1 MDDVRSWFD
10 RIRGALEVP
19 LLGSQQFTLWR
30 VINLIVLMVLLFL
43 VTGWLR
49 KIVEGKLLTR
59 TRMDVGVRGAIGAI
73 IRYAVLLI
81 GLLIIIQTVGIDLT
95 TLNVLAGAVGLGVG
109 FGLQNVVANFIAGLI
124 LLFERPI
131 KIGDRIEVAGI
142 EGAVVAIRAR
152 ATTVVTNDNIAIII
166 PNSSLTSQN
175 VVNWSYTDAKVR
187 FKIPVGVA
195 YGTDVRLVEKLLLE
209 AAQENADVLKSPV
222 PTVRFL
228 EFGENALRL
237 ELRAWTTT
245 LVHRKG
251 QLFSALNFA
260 INDKF
265 IEHRIEIPFPQR
277 VVHLKQPE

>member
-1 MDDVRSWFD
+1 MDNVRSWFD
-10 RIRGALEVP
+10 SARDALAVP

-30 VINLIVLMVLLFL
+30 VLNLIVLVVLLFL

-49 KIVEGKLLTR
+49 RWVEGSLLAR
-59 TRMDVGVRGAIGAI
+59 TRMDLGVRGAIGAI
-73 IRYAVLLI
+73 TRYAALLV
-81 GLLIIIQTVGIDLT
+81 GLLIIVQTVGIDLT

-109 FGLQNVVANFIAGLI
+109 FGLQNVVGNFIAGLI

-131 KIGDRIEVAGI
+131 KLGDRIEVAGV

-152 ATTVVTNDNIAIII
+152 ATTVVTNDNIAIIV
-166 PNSSLTSQN
+166 PNSTLTSQN

-195 YGTDVRLVEKLLLE
+195 YGSDARLVERLLLE
-209 AAQENADVLKSPV
+209 VARENSNVLEAPAPS
-222 PTVRFL
+222 VRFM
-228 EFGENALRL
+228 EFGDSALRF

-251 QLFSALNFA
+251 ELFSALNFA

-265 IEHRIEIPFPQR
+265 REHGVEIPFPQR
-277 VVHLKQPE
+277 VVHLRQ

>member
-1 MDDVRSWFD
+1 MDNVTSWFD
-10 RIRGALEVP
+10 RARDALAVP

-30 VINLIVLMVLLFL
+30 VLNLIVLVFLLFL

-49 KIVEGKLLTR
+49 RWVEGSLLAR
-59 TRMDVGVRGAIGAI
+59 TRMDLGVRGAIGAI
-73 IRYAVLLI
+73 TRYAALLV
-81 GLLIIIQTVGIDLT
+81 GLLIIVQTVGIDLT

-109 FGLQNVVANFIAGLI
+109 FGLQNVVGNFIAGLI

-131 KIGDRIEVAGI
+131 KLGDRIEVAGV
-142 EGAVVAIRAR
+142 EGAVVAIKAR
-152 ATTVVTNDNIAIII
+152 ATTVVTNDNIAIIV

-195 YGTDVRLVEKLLLE
+195 YGSDVRLVERLLLE
-209 AAQENADVLKSPV
+209 VARENSNVLEAPAPS
-222 PTVRFL
+222 VRFM
-228 EFGENALRL
+228 EFGDSALRF
-237 ELRAWTTT
+237 ELRAWTTA

-251 QLFSALNFA
+251 ELFSALNFA

-265 IEHRIEIPFPQR
+265 LEHGVEIPFPQR
-277 VVHLKQPE
+277 VVHLRQ

>member
-10 RIRGALEVP
+10 RMRGALEVP

-30 VINLIVLMVLLFL
+30 VINLVVLMVLLFL

-49 KIVEGKLLTR
+49 KVVEGKLLTR

-131 KIGDRIEVAGI
+131 KIGDRIEVSGI

-209 AAQENADVLKSPV
+209 VAQENADVLKSPA
-222 PTVRFL
+222 PNVRFI
-228 EFGENALRL
+228 EFGESALRL

-265 IEHRIEIPFPQR
+265 IEHGIEIPFPQR

>member
-1 MDDVRSWFD
+1 MDNVRSWFD
-10 RIRGALEVP
+10 SARDALAVP

-30 VINLIVLMVLLFL
+30 VLNLVVLVVLLFL

-49 KIVEGKLLTR
+49 RWMENSLLAR
-59 TRMDVGVRGAIGAI
+59 TRMDLGVRGAIGAI
-73 IRYAVLLI
+73 TRYAALLV
-81 GLLIIIQTVGIDLT
+81 GLLIIVQTVGIDLT

-109 FGLQNVVANFIAGLI
+109 FGLQNVVGNFIAGLI

-131 KIGDRIEVAGI
+131 KLGDRIEVAGV

-152 ATTVVTNDNIAIII
+152 ATTVVTNDNIAIIV
-166 PNSSLTSQN
+166 PNSTLTSQN

-195 YGTDVRLVEKLLLE
+195 YGSDARLVERLLLE
-209 AAQENADVLKSPV
+209 VARENSNVLEAPAPS
-222 PTVRFL
+222 VRFM
-228 EFGENALRL
+228 EFGDSALRF

-251 QLFSALNFA
+251 ELFSALNFA

-265 IEHRIEIPFPQR
+265 REHGVEIPFPQR
-277 VVHLKQPE
+277 VVHLRQ

>member
-1 MDDVRSWFD
+1 MDNVRSWFD
-10 RIRGALEVP
+10 SARDALAVP

-30 VINLIVLMVLLFL
+30 VLNLVVLVVLLFL

-49 KIVEGKLLTR
+49 RWMENSLLAR
-59 TRMDVGVRGAIGAI
+59 TRMDLGVRGAIGAI
-73 IRYAVLLI
+73 TRYAALLV
-81 GLLIIIQTVGIDLT
+81 GLLIIVQTVGIDLT

-109 FGLQNVVANFIAGLI
+109 FGLQNVVGNFIAGLI

-131 KIGDRIEVAGI
+131 KLGDRIEVAGV

-152 ATTVVTNDNIAIII
+152 ATTVVTNDNIAIIV
-166 PNSSLTSQN
+166 PNSTLTSQN

-195 YGTDVRLVEKLLLE
+195 YGSDARLVERLLLE
-209 AAQENADVLKSPV
+209 VARENSNVLEAPAAS
-222 PTVRFL
+222 VRFM
-228 EFGENALRL
+228 EFGDSALRF

-251 QLFSALNFA
+251 ELFSALNFA

-265 IEHRIEIPFPQR
+265 REHGVEIPFPQR
-277 VVHLKQPE
+277 VVHLRQ

>member
-1 MDDVRSWFD
+1 MDNVRSWFD
-10 RIRGALEVP
+10 SARDALAVP

-30 VINLIVLMVLLFL
+30 VLNLIVLVVLLFL
-43 VTGWLR
+43 VTGWMR
-49 KIVEGKLLTR
+49 RWVEGSLLAR
-59 TRMDVGVRGAIGAI
+59 TRMDLGVRGAIGAI
-73 IRYAVLLI
+73 TRYAALLV
-81 GLLIIIQTVGIDLT
+81 GLLIIVQTVGIDLT

-109 FGLQNVVANFIAGLI
+109 FGLQNVVGNFIAGLI

-131 KIGDRIEVAGI
+131 KLGDRIEVAGV

-152 ATTVVTNDNIAIII
+152 ATTVVTNDNIAIIV
-166 PNSSLTSQN
+166 PNSTLTSQN

-195 YGTDVRLVEKLLLE
+195 YGSDARLVERLLLE
-209 AAQENADVLKSPV
+209 VARENSNVLEAPAPS
-222 PTVRFL
+222 VRFM
-228 EFGENALRL
+228 EFGDSALRF

-251 QLFSALNFA
+251 ELFSALNFA

-265 IEHRIEIPFPQR
+265 REHGVEIPFPQR
-277 VVHLKQPE
+277 VVHLRQ

>member
-1 MDDVRSWFD
+1 MDNVMSWFD
-10 RIRGALEVP
+10 RARDALAVP

-30 VINLIVLMVLLFL
+30 VLNLIVLVVLLFL

-49 KIVEGKLLTR
+49 RWVEGSLLAR
-59 TRMDVGVRGAIGAI
+59 TRMDLGVRGAIGAI
-73 IRYAVLLI
+73 TRYAALLI
-81 GLLIIIQTVGIDLT
+81 GLLIIVQTVGIDLT

-109 FGLQNVVANFIAGLI
+109 FGLQNVVGNFIAGLI

-131 KIGDRIEVAGI
+131 KLGDRIEVAGV

-152 ATTVVTNDNIAIII
+152 ATTVVTNDNIAIIV
-166 PNSSLTSQN
+166 PNSTLTSQN

-195 YGTDVRLVEKLLLE
+195 YGSDVRLVERLLLE
-209 AAQENADVLKSPV
+209 VARENSNVLEAPAAS
-222 PTVRFL
+222 VRFM
-228 EFGENALRL
+228 EFGDSALRF

-251 QLFSALNFA
+251 ELFSALNFA

-265 IEHRIEIPFPQR
+265 REHGVEIPFPQR
-277 VVHLKQPE
+277 VVHLRQ

>member
-1 MDDVRSWFD
+1 MENVRTWFD
-10 RIRGALEVP
+10 RFREALEVP

-30 VINLIVLMVLLFL
+30 VLTLIILIVLLFVMSGLLRR
-43 VTGWLR
+43 W
-49 KIVEGKLLTR
+49 VEGSLLTR
-59 TRMDVGVRGAIGAI
+59 MGMDLGVRGAIGAI
-73 IRYAVLLI
+73 TRYAVLLI
-81 GLLIIIQTVGIDLT
+81 GLLIIVQTVGIDLT

-109 FGLQNVVANFIAGLI
+109 FGLQNVVGNFIAGLI

-131 KIGDRIEVAGI
+131 KLGDRIEVGGV

-152 ATTVVTNDNIAIII
+152 ATTVVTNDNIAIIV
-166 PNSSLTSQN
+166 PNSTLTSQN

-195 YGTDVRLVEKLLLE
+195 YGSDVRLVERLLLE
-209 AAQENADVLKSPV
+209 VARENPNVLETPG
-222 PTVRFL
+222 PAVRFM
-228 EFGENALRL
+228 EFGDSALRF

-251 QLFSALNFA
+251 ELFSALNYA

-265 IEHRIEIPFPQR
+265 VEHGVVVPFPQR
-277 VVHLKQPE
+277 VVHLKQ

>member
-81 GLLIIIQTVGIDLT
+81 GLLIIMQTVGIDLT

-109 FGLQNVVANFIAGLI
+109 FGMQNVVANFIAGLI

-131 KIGDRIEVAGI
+131 KIGDRIEVEGI

-175 VVNWSYTDAKVR
+175 VINWSYTDAKVR

-209 AAQENADVLKSPV
+209 VAQENADVLKSPA

-228 EFGENALRL
+228 EFGENSLRL

-251 QLFSALNFA
+251 ELFSALNFA

-277 VVHLKQPE
+277 VVHLKQPQ